1 MRRRTCCLGLVL
13 TAVVGLAPTAAR
25 CQDLNLPPRVVRG
38 QDYSP
43 PDPVFPLPLYHDR
56 PETGGFYAAGNFLL
70 LRQTNPLKEQP
81 IAVRGFVDTFGTVQA
96 TERFINDADF
106 GIFQPNPIVPGKFFG
121 SGTPALDV
129 NQVSGPNS
137 YQPGFRINL
146 GWKFQNDIDIE
157 FSWSHLF
164 TKKLSATAAP
174 IGPTLNGGEG
184 GADSFLFAPVYNF
197 TLDYVGATNK
207 VIVSQDT
214 PGFFT
219 IGRLPIGFLA
229 DQSFQ
234 TATGV
239 EGIWNGAILMTIS
252 FTQRYDDFEI
262 IGRIPIFENER
273 CRCYG
278 LFGPRHVQLWERFF
292 WRTVDESLREVRL
305 IIGPMGALLQD
316 FGTSGPADTLG
327 ASGPLDQATY
337 SNIVSNRLYGPL
349 FGLGSD
355 VYIGHGFGLNLDLR
369 CAPLIDVVKE
379 RAKYELGDHS
389 TAAQRSRTDYVMAY
403 ELATRL
409 NLTWYPIEGVELRF
423 GYELTSLFNTV
434 SSPRP
439 IDFNF
444 GSLTPT
450 WEKGTTRFF
459 DGFSAGVAL
468 IF

>member
-13 TAVVGLAPTAAR
+13 TAVMGLAPTAAR

-81 IAVRGFVDTFGTVQA
+81 VAVRGFVDTFGNVQA
-96 TERFINDADF
+96 TQRFLNDIF
-106 GIFQPNPIVPGKFFG
+106 NGVFQPNPIVPGKFFG
-121 SGTPALDV
+121 SGDVALDV

-146 GWKFQNDIDIE
+146 GWKFQNDLDVE
-157 FSWSHLF
+157 FNWSHLF

-174 IGPTLNGGEG
+174 VGHTLNGGQD
-184 GADSFLFAPVYNF
+184 GADSFLFSPVYNF
-197 TLDYVGATNK
+197 PSDYVGPGNK
-207 VIVSQDT
+207 INVTIDL
-214 PGFFT
+214 PGTFFT
-219 IGRLPIGFLA
+219 NLTNLGFLA
-229 DQSFQ
+229 DQATQ
-234 TATGV
+234 TSPGPF
-239 EGIWNGAILMTIS
+239 GIWNAAQLMTIS
-252 FTQRYDDFEI
+252 FTQRYDDFEV

-278 LFGPRHVQLWERFF
+278 LFGPRHVQLWERFY
-292 WRTVDESLREVRL
+292 WRTVDVSVQTIK
-305 IIGPMGALLQD
+305 IIVTPTVIVERFD
-316 FGTSGPADTLG
+316 PDTSGG
-327 ASGPLDQATY
+327 VSGPQDQASY

-355 VYIGHGFGLNLDLR
+355 IYIGHGFGVNLDIR
-369 CAPLIDVVKE
+369 GAPMIDVVKE

-389 TAAQRSRTDYVMAY
+389 TAAQRARTDYLMAY
-403 ELATRL
+403 ELDARL

-423 GYELTSLFNTV
+423 GYELNNFFNTV
-434 SSPRP
+434 ASPRP

-450 WEKGTTRFF
+450 WDKGIYRLF